1 MTRVVVVI
9 DPEADHGIRRGGG
22 LTILT
27 LARLEDLRPLLV
39 SGVAR

>member
-1 MTRVVVVI
+1 VVI
-9 DPEADHGIRRGGG
+9 VDPHAQHGVRRGGG

-27 LARLEDLRPLLV
+27 LTALEDLRLLLA